1 MGIFQDLQ
9 LLLPGLPGAQS
20 IGGIQ
25 KSIHMN
31 ASGHQD
37 RQQHKRSSPHGVSKA
52 GKALTDRIQKY
63 YQKYAFPSCKSTP
76 ITTPIN
82 GKKHIIYRIF
92 SLSQSALGTGILEN
106 MANAIKKLFQIFFIM
121 TQFPPAFLFLPA
133 EWSRPLPPPHPPVL
147 PVHSSSLPNIA
158 DNV

>member
-1 MGIFQDLQ
+1 MGILQDLQ
-9 LLLPGLPGAQS
+9 LLLPWA
-20 IGGIQ
+20 
-25 KSIHMN
+25 
-31 ASGHQD
+31 A
-37 RQQHKRSSPHGVSKA
+37 RSSEHRWYPEIHPYEYLRSPGQAAAQTKLPHSISK
-52 GKALTDRIQKY
+52 GEWVQRI
-63 YQKYAFPSCKSTP
+63 PNPCKSTP
-76 ITTPIN
+76 NHPPIS

-147 PVHSSSLPNIA
+147 PVHSSSLPDIA

>member
-1 MGIFQDLQ
+1 M
-9 LLLPGLPGAQS
+9 LLHGNPSGSP
-20 IGGIQ
+20 
-25 KSIHMN
+25 
-31 ASGHQD
+31 ASSPWAA
-37 RQQHKRSSPHGVSKA
+37 RSSEHRWYPEIHPYECLRSPGQAAAQTKLPAWYLQRRAQVQ
-52 GKALTDRIQKY
+52 RI
-63 YQKYAFPSCKSTP
+63 PNPCKSTP

-147 PVHSSSLPNIA
+147 PVHSSSLPDIA

>member
-1 MGIFQDLQ
+1 MLLHGILQDLQ

-37 RQQHKRSSPHGVSKA
+37 RQQHKRSSTHGISKGEPGA
-52 GKALTDRIQKY
+52 ENPQSLQEYSNHHSRI
-63 YQKYAFPSCKSTP
+63 S
-76 ITTPIN
+76 

-147 PVHSSSLPNIA
+147 PVHSSSLPDIA